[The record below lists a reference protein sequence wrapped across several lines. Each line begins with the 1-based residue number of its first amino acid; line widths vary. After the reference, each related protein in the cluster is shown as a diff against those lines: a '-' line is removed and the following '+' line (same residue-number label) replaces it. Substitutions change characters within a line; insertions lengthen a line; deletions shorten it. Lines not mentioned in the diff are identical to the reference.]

1 MNEERYSI
9 KSGFVLR
16 EIAGEFIAVPVNDYG
31 NSVGMIVLNQVSAV
45 IWDML
50 QSERTLL
57 ELTDQISSE
66 FDVSKAEAE
75 ADIVAFIDELRK
87 LGLLV

>member
-1 MNEERYSI
+1 MNEERYSV
-9 KSGFVLR
+9 KNGFVLR

-31 NSVGMIVLNQVSAV
+31 NSVGMLVLNQVSAV

-50 QSERTLL
+50 QSERTLA
-57 ELTDQISSE
+57 ELTDKISSE

>member
-31 NSVGMIVLNQVSAV
+31 NSVGMLVLNQVSAV

>member
-1 MNEERYSI
+1 
-9 KSGFVLR
+9 
-16 EIAGEFIAVPVNDYG
+16 
-31 NSVGMIVLNQVSAV
+31 
-45 IWDML
+45 ML

>member
-16 EIAGEFIAVPVNDYG
+16 EIAGEFIAVPVNNYG
-31 NSVGMIVLNQVSAV
+31 NSVGMIVLNQVSAI